1 MRICALG
8 KGISSPSTLILFVPV
23 ISVLYTPVLCC
34 CRGIGFSWSAF
45 ETSELITYFSPT
57 GVV

>member
-23 ISVLYTPVLCC
+23 IFVLYTPFLCS
-34 CRGIGFSWSAF
+34 CRGIGFSSSGF
-45 ETSELITYFSPT
+45 ETSELITLFSPT

>member
-1 MRICALG
+1 MRICTLG

-23 ISVLYTPVLCC
+23 IFVLYTPFLCC

-45 ETSELITYFSPT
+45 ETSELITLFTPT